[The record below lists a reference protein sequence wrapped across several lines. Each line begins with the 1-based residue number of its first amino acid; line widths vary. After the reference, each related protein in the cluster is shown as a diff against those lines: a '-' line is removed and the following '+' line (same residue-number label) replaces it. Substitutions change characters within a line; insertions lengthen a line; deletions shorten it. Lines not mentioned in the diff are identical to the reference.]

1 MQQIIQGIYPDD
13 AQNKYSDW
21 WKYLTFQRKE
31 ISLCF
36 FNSKIMYIKQG
47 IIKGYFLPDVEI
59 KDCNLITDGRNFYIN
74 VKNDIRIS
82 KNTRKLI
89 VGKEDNYRTF
99 F

>member
-1 MQQIIQGIYPDD
+1 
-13 AQNKYSDW
+13 
-21 WKYLTFQRKE
+21 
-31 ISLCF
+31 
-36 FNSKIMYIKQG
+36 MYIKQG

-89 VGKEDNYRTF
+89 VGK
-99 F
+99 